1 MVNTPLRS
9 DPYGSSEMPNLE
21 SALSGVTW
29 SAIIAGAVGAAS
41 LSLILL
47 ALGSGLGFAS
57 VSPWA
62 DAGATATAVGVG
74 AGIWFLIV
82 QWLSSAAGGYMAGR
96 LRAKWAAHGSDE
108 VFFRDTAHGFL
119 AWGLATLFVAGVLT
133 TAVSGLVNTGAT
145 VASGAAQGATQAATS
160 QSDALADRLFRTATP
175 DPQTPIDDVRGEAAR
190 ILATGVGGELDPA
203 DRTHLAQNVAAR
215 TGISSADAEQ
225 RIDAAIAEA
234 REAADTARQAAAT
247 ASLMTALSL
256 MIGAFIAAVAGAIG
270 GRHRDML

>member
-1 MVNTPLRS
+1 MVDTPLRS

-96 LRAKWAAHGSDE
+96 LRSKWAAHGSDE

-133 TAVSGLVNTGAT
+133 SAVSGVVSTGAT
-145 VASGAAQGATQAATS
+145 VASGAKSGS
-160 QSDALADRLFRTATP
+160 
-175 DPQTPIDDVRGEAAR
+175 
-190 ILATGVGGELDPA
+190 GGRRP
-203 DRTHLAQNVAAR
+203 AR
-215 TGISSADAEQ
+215 TTLIAGGQNAGGVSA
-225 RIDAAIAEA
+225 
-234 REAADTARQAAAT
+234 
-247 ASLMTALSL
+247 
-256 MIGAFIAAVAGAIG
+256 
-270 GRHRDML
+270 

>member
-57 VSPWA
+57 MSPWS

-133 TAVSGLVNTGAT
+133 SAVSGVVSTGAT
-145 VASGAAQGATQAATS
+145 VASGAAQGATQVAAS
-160 QSDALADRLFRTATP
+160 NADTMADSLFRTASP
-175 DPQTPIDDVRGEAAR
+175 DPEAPLQDVRGEASR
-190 ILATGVGGELDPA
+190 ILATGVTGELDPA
-203 DRTHLAQNVAAR
+203 DRAYVAQTVSAR
-215 TGISSADAEQ
+215 TGITPAEAEQ
-225 RIDAAIAEA
+225 RIDAAVTE
-234 REAADTARQAAAT
+234 ARQAADAARAAAAT
-247 ASLMTALSL
+247 VSLMTALSL